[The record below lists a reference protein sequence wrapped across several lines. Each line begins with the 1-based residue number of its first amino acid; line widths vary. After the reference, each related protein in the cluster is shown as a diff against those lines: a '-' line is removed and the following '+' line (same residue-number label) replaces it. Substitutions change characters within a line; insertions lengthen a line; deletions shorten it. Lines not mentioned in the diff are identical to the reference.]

1 MASDERNIDFQE
13 DRGPKHI
20 VELCTQQKWLLQQK
34 FKVTNW
40 PAKSSNMNPIEN
52 LWAISKKSYKINM
65 ISHFVILM
73 NYKIELKNKGMK
85 VSFKKYTQIWLK
97 IC

>member
-1 MASDERNIDFQE
+1 M
-13 DRGPKHI
+13 
-20 VELCTQQKWLLQQK
+20 
-34 FKVTNW
+34 NW
-40 PAKSSNMNPIEN
+40 PAQSSNMNPIEN

-65 ISHFVILM
+65 ISYFVILI

-85 VSFKKYTQIWLK
+85 YFKQYTQIWLK